1 MRVNLFSNSG
11 PIRLTLAALLGLSI
25 AGCASRGVS
34 SDRKF
39 RTPEPQ
45 GAETI
50 FSPMDWPDPDEKRL
64 ATGEP
69 GPDYWQQRA
78 DYVIDAELDAEA
90 QRLSASMRVTYHNNS
105 PHVLEYMWVQLEQNL
120 FHPDSRGSRSRPP
133 GGPMRTLDE
142 PFEGGFDL
150 SNVRSASGELDYHI
164 DDTLMY
170 VELPTPLA
178 PGSRFS
184 FELDFAFDMP
194 PSLRRMGAQDVEQGT
209 IFEYAQWFP
218 HVCAY
223 DDVLGWN
230 TMNYLGTG
238 EFYTNFGTYEV
249 NLTVPRDYLV
259 AATGTLTN
267 PEEVLTRTQRQRL
280 AEARASEESMYIRA
294 PEEVS
299 DPGSRPAGAGP
310 LTWRFVA
317 DDVRTFAWAA
327 SDAFIWDA
335 AGATITD
342 LDGSERTVLCQSFYP
357 KEAEVWGVG
366 AESGGSTQYIRH
378 AIEFYSDFLYPYPY
392 PQMSNINGPEGG
404 MEYPM
409 IIFCGARTNV
419 RGLMG
424 VTDHEVAHNW
434 FPMLVN
440 TDERRHWWMDEGFN
454 SFVNHYSNIEFW
466 GEPRGRTD
474 PERIARQMQGDNMQP
489 SAMYPDQWLPERTGF
504 LGYSKPAFGLVLLRE
519 QILGEERF
527 DRAFRE
533 YVRRWAFKAPKP
545 SDFVRTME
553 DVAGENLDWFW
564 RGWIYGTGML
574 DQAVLGVKQDPD
586 RKWAEIRLA
595 NREELVMP
603 VALEIHYKDGSTERR
618 RVPVEAW
625 YQRNQI
631 NHRMPTG
638 GKKVVGVHIDPDE
651 AFPDINRR
659 NNKWGR
665 TK

>member
-1 MRVNLFSNSG
+1 MRIPAHRSRTLRFA
-11 PIRLTLAALLGLSI
+11 LTALLLASLAAC
-25 AGCASRGVS
+25 AGRRVGAGDV
-34 SDRKF
+34 F
-39 RTPEPQ
+39 RTPGPRGE
-45 GAETI
+45 ETI
-50 FSPMDWPDPDEKRL
+50 FSPIEWPDPDERRL

-78 DYVIDAELDAEA
+78 DYVIDATLDAEER
-90 QRLSASMRVTYHNNS
+90 RLSATMRVTYHNNS
-105 PHVLEYMWVQLEQNL
+105 PHTLEYMWVQLEQNL
-120 FHPDSRGSRSRPP
+120 FRPDSRGSLSRPP

-142 PFEGGFDL
+142 PFEGGHDL
-150 SNVRSASGELDYHI
+150 ANVRSPAGELDYHV

-170 VELPTPLA
+170 VDLPEPLK
-178 PGSRFS
+178 PGDRFTFS
-184 FELDFAFDMP
+184 MDFAFDMP
-194 PSLRRMGAQDVEQGT
+194 PSLRRMGADEVEEGT

-267 PEEVLTRTQRQRL
+267 LDEVLTPSQIERL
-280 AEARASEESMYIRA
+280 AQARESEESIYIRS
-294 PEEVS
+294 PDEVN
-299 DPGSRPAGAGP
+299 DPASRPAGDGP
-310 LTWRFVA
+310 LTWRFRA

-335 AGATITD
+335 AAATID
-342 LDGSERTVLCQSFYP
+342 DGEGGRRTVLCQSMYP
-357 KEAEVWGVG
+357 REAEAWYVG
-366 AESGGSTQYIRH
+366 AESGGSTQFVRH
-378 AIEFYSDFLYPYPY
+378 AIEFYSDFLFPYPY
-392 PQMSNINGPEGG
+392 PQMTNVNGPEGG

-409 IIFCGARTNV
+409 VIFCGARTNT
-419 RGLMG
+419 RGLFG

-454 SFVNHYSNIEFW
+454 SFVNHYSNIDFW

-474 PERIARQMQGDNMQP
+474 PERIARRMQLENQQP
-489 SAMYPDQWLPERTGF
+489 SAMYPDQWLPRRVGF
-504 LGYSKPAFGLVLLRE
+504 LGYAKPAFGLVLLRE
-519 QILGEERF
+519 EILGPERF

-564 RGWIYGTGML
+564 RGWIYGTGTL
-574 DQAVLGVKQDPD
+574 DQAVRTVDQNRD
-586 RKWAEIRLA
+586 RTQAEITLT
-595 NREELVMP
+595 NREALVMP
-603 VALEIHYKDGSTERR
+603 VNLEITYADGSTERR

-625 YQRNQI
+625 YQSNEIR
-631 NHRMPTG
+631 HRMPTG
-638 GKKVVGVHIDPDE
+638 GRKIVGVRIDPDG

-659 NNKWGR
+659 NNTWGR
-665 TK
+665 PQ